1 MSGRFERFTVLISE
15 IARRIHRIKTAEMEE
30 FGLRGSHVS
39 CLYYL
44 ARFGPMS
51 AGELCE
57 RSGEDKANVS
67 RTVAEL
73 RKKGMLTYSATG
85 KRYQSPLE
93 LTDAGRDVGERV
105 AQKADDVLA
114 RVGGRLSEEDR
125 AALYRGLT
133 VVLDDLEK
141 ICEGYPS

>member
-1 MSGRFERFTVLISE
+1 MPGRFERFTVLISE

-57 RSGEDKANVS
+57 RCGEDKANVS

-93 LTDAGRDVGERV
+93 LTDADWKYLSKITWPDGTWASAWRKRRTTCWRAWAADCPKRTGRRCTAG
-105 AQKADDVLA
+105 
-114 RVGGRLSEEDR
+114 
-125 AALYRGLT
+125 
-133 VVLDDLEK
+133 
-141 ICEGYPS
+141 

>member
-1 MSGRFERFTVLISE
+1 
-15 IARRIHRIKTAEMEE
+15 
-30 FGLRGSHVS
+30 
-39 CLYYL
+39 
-44 ARFGPMS
+44 MS

-57 RSGEDKANVS
+57 RCGEDKANVS

-93 LTDAGRDVGERV
+93 LTDTGRDVGERV

-114 RVGGRLSEEDR
+114 RVGGRLSEDDR

>member
-1 MSGRFERFTVLISE
+1 M
-15 IARRIHRIKTAEMEE
+15 
-30 FGLRGSHVS
+30 
-39 CLYYL
+39 
-44 ARFGPMS
+44 
-51 AGELCE
+51 
-57 RSGEDKANVS
+57 
-67 RTVAEL
+67 
-73 RKKGMLTYSATG
+73 
-85 KRYQSPLE
+85 
-93 LTDAGRDVGERV
+93 